1 MGDETFSSMI
11 FGMSEDGC
19 GSDMEPQFVG
29 ASPSGHTEIWKTV
42 LDGKTVCLK
51 SLKDE
56 YMDNPVYEALLEK
69 EYEIGSSIE
78 HPSVCRTLDFR
89 HFDGLGSCVVTE
101 WIDGE
106 TLESAMANGEM
117 TPQLARKVIL
127 ELCDALDALH
137 HRQIVHRDIK
147 PSNIMLTRNGR
158 NVKLIDF
165 GLSDT
170 DSHASLKM
178 AAGTQNYA
186 APEQIE
192 GQQLDERSDIYS
204 LGRVIEDIA
213 SSIRPSKARGPHYG
227 KGHRRSTAGRRSSRF
242 WKNIAALCTAEKT
255 DGRISD
261 AGALKREILR
271 RERRGRQLPLIAA
284 AVLVAVTVAAYLLT
298 PYMERTVERHRIDSL
313 VREVTEDILSK

>member
-1 MGDETFSSMI
+1 MGDDTFSSMI
-11 FGMSEDGC
+11 FGMSEESCNPNWDPLF
-19 GSDMEPQFVG
+19 MG

-42 LDGKTVCLK
+42 LNGKAVCLK

-69 EYEIGSSIE
+69 EYEIGSSID
-78 HPSVCRTLDFR
+78 HPSVCRTIDFR
-89 HFDGLGSCVVTE
+89 PFKGLGPCIVTE

-106 TLESAMANGEM
+106 TLESAITNGEM

-170 DSHASLKM
+170 DRHASLKM
-178 AAGTQNYA
+178 AAGTLNYA

-192 GQQLDERSDIYS
+192 GQELDERSDIYS
-204 LGRVIEDIA
+204 LGHVIDDIA
-213 SSIRPSKARGPHYG
+213 SSIRPPRKRGPHYG
-227 KGHRRSTAGRRSSRF
+227 KGHRRSTAGRLSRRF
-242 WKNIAALCTAEKT
+242 WKSIAALCTAEEIG
-255 DGRISD
+255 GRISD

-271 RERRGRQLPLIAA
+271 RERRGRQIPLIAA

-298 PYMERTVERHRIDSL
+298 PHMERAVERHRIDTL
-313 VREVTEDILSK
+313 VREVTEEILSR

>member
-1 MGDETFSSMI
+1 MI
-11 FGMSEDGC
+11 FGMSEESCNPNWDPLF
-19 GSDMEPQFVG
+19 MG
-29 ASPSGHTEIWKTV
+29 ASPSGHTEIWKAV
-42 LDGKTVCLK
+42 LNGKSVCLK

-56 YMDNPVYEALLEK
+56 YMGNPVYEALLEK
-69 EYEIGSSIE
+69 EYEISSSIE

-89 HFDGLGSCVVTE
+89 PFKGLGYCVVTE

-106 TLESAMANGEM
+106 TLESAISNGEM

-170 DSHASLKM
+170 DSHAALKM

-192 GQQLDERSDIYS
+192 GQELDERSDLYS
-204 LGRVIEDIA
+204 LGRVIEEIA
-213 SSIRPSKARGPHYG
+213 SSIHPAHKNGPHYG
-227 KGHRRSTAGRRSSRF
+227 KGRLKSTAGRRSRRF
-242 WKNIAALCTAEKT
+242 WKSIASLCTAQQIE
-255 DGRISD
+255 RRVSD

-271 RERRGRQLPLIAA
+271 RERRARQVPLIAA
-284 AVLVAVTVAAYLLT
+284 AVLVAATVAVYILA
-298 PYMERTVERHRIDSL
+298 PYTERTVERQRIDSL
-313 VREVTEDILSK
+313 MREVTEEILSK